1 MPDLGMKYTEQFARN
16 KNRKLVQIFFYSELG
31 KIQTILFFK
40 SFVGVNEH
48 DQQKRKYLILILSH
62 LVLE

>member
-1 MPDLGMKYTEQFARN
+1 MPDLVMKYREQFARN
-16 KNRKLVQIFFYSELG
+16 KNRKLVQFFFFYSELG

-48 DQQKRKYLILILSH
+48 DQQKGNI
-62 LVLE
+62 